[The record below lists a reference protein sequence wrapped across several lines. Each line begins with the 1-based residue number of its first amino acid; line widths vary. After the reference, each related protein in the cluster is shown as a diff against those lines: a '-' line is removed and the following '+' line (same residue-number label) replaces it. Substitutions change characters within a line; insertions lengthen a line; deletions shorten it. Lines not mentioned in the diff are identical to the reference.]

1 MSVERDSW
9 HAASAAAVTS
19 VNVVEI
25 GVSFEVAT
33 DHAAMVAIWV
43 GTASVA
49 GVMSSVIGSVCM

>member
-1 MSVERDSW
+1 
-9 HAASAAAVTS
+9 
-19 VNVVEI
+19 VVEI

-43 GTASVA
+43 GTASIA